1 MSFFLDAN
9 AIEAIQ
15 NGQFSFAYAPHPVL
29 AVLLF
34 MVLPVLVWLLYL
46 NTTRP
51 LTPRWKTLLITI
63 RSLIAIVL
71 LFMLLRPVITTWQ
84 VNPQETYV
92 AVLVDDSESMQIP
105 DLAGEQ
111 RRRDAVAAELY
122 ADNGILSPLAERY
135 QVRTFAFNNQL
146 RRISGADELT
156 AQGNAS
162 RLDQALRQV
171 REQLGGLPL
180 SAVVLISDGA
190 DNADADPLTS
200 AREFGAD
207 QVPIFTVGV
216 GQAQIPRDI
225 GITDVSAASAIRDN
239 TVFDVQVNLTQ
250 QGFAGRSVRLRVM
263 DGDTEVA
270 SRIVLL
276 GPDGSSRLYEL
287 EVSPERRE
295 PILYELQVDELD
307 EEIILQNNRYQF
319 LVDNSERP
327 PLNILYV
334 DGHPRNEFK
343 FIRRAA
349 EGDQSLRLASY
360 LQTGPGR
367 FYRQGI
373 NTLTELSDGFPTT
386 AEDLF
391 QYQAVIMGD
400 ISRDFFSND
409 QLVLLQDFV
418 AERGGGLLIAGM
430 LDDAFTE
437 TVLGDILPVTP
448 LRSEVLPSFLQGGIR
463 RGSHATGELFKPRL
477 TSAGEFS
484 PLLRLDSDDA
494 VNRRLW
500 SEMPALQGIY
510 VTGRPKPGA
519 TVLIEHPVLQ
529 YQNQA
534 LPLLATQ
541 RYGSGRSMALTTAST
556 WRWQMLM
563 PSEDDSHQRI
573 WRQSLRWLAQGALER
588 VTINFDRPFY
598 NQGDSVSVSATVLDA
613 EYEPDNNASLYLQR
627 TDPLG
632 DVSDVA
638 MEWDIDE
645 DGVYRSQITADAEGI
660 YQVLVDVAS
669 AAGTGMETE
678 KKAAFVV
685 TPSLREFNNA
695 GLDSGMLG
703 RIAEASGGR
712 YYGLPQIRQ
721 LVDEIEHVPGAY
733 SQEVQEDLWD
743 KPFLLVL
750 LIALMS
756 LDWMARRY
764 RGLS

>member
-1 MSFFLDAN
+1 MSFFLDAST
-9 AIEAIQ
+9 ITAIQ
-15 NGQFSFAYAPHPVL
+15 NGQFSFAYGPHPVL

-34 MVLPVLVWLLYL
+34 LALPAVVWLLYRK
-46 NTTRP
+46 TTRP
-51 LTPRWKTLLITI
+51 LTPRWKALLITL
-63 RSLIAIVL
+63 RSLIAMVI

-84 VNPQETYV
+84 VNPQETYL
-92 AVLVDDSESMQIP
+92 AVLVDDSQSMQIP

-111 RRRDAVAAELY
+111 RRLDVIAEELY
-122 ADNGILSPLAERY
+122 GDDGILAPLSERY

-146 RRISGADELT
+146 RRISGVDELT
-156 AQGNAS
+156 AAGNAS

-190 DNADADPLTS
+190 DNDGADPLTS
-200 AREFGAD
+200 AREFGAG

-216 GQAQIPRDI
+216 GQTQIPRDI
-225 GITDVSAASAIRDN
+225 GITEVSAASTILDN
-239 TVFDVQVNLTQ
+239 TVFDVQVNLAQ

-263 DGDTEVA
+263 DGETEVA
-270 SRIVLL
+270 SRTVLL
-276 GPDGSSRLYEL
+276 GPDGSSRRYEL

-295 PILYELQVDELD
+295 PILYELLVDEFD
-307 EEIILQNNRYQF
+307 DEIILQNNRYQF

-349 EGDQSLRLASY
+349 EGDESLRLASY

-373 NTLTELSDGFPTT
+373 NTPTELSEGFPGT
-386 AEDLF
+386 AEELY

-400 ISRDFFSND
+400 IGRDFFSD
-409 QLVLLQDFV
+409 EQLSLLQDFV

-430 LDDAFTE
+430 LDDTFTD

-448 LRSEVLPSFLQGGIR
+448 VRSDVLPSFLQGGIR
-463 RGSHATGELFKPRL
+463 RGNHATGELFAPRL

-500 SEMPALQGIY
+500 GEMPALQGVY

-519 TVLIEHPVLQ
+519 SVLLEHPVLQ

-534 LPLLATQ
+534 VPVLATQ

-563 PSEDDSHQRI
+563 PSDDESHQRI
-573 WRQSLRWLAQGALER
+573 WRQSLRWLAQDAPER
-588 VTINFDRPFY
+588 ITINFDRPFY
-598 NQGDSVSVSATVLDA
+598 NQGDPVNVSATVLNA

-627 TDPLG
+627 TGPSG
-632 DVSDVA
+632 DISDVA
-638 MEWDIDE
+638 MSWDINE
-645 DGVYRSQITADAEGI
+645 DGVYRSQFTADSEGI
-660 YQVLVDVAS
+660 YRVLVDVAS
-669 AAGTGMETE
+669 AAGTGIETE
-678 KKAAFVV
+678 KQAATVV
-685 TPSLREFNNA
+685 TPSLREYNNA

-703 RIAEASGGR
+703 RIAETSGGR
-712 YYGLPQIRQ
+712 YYNLPQIRQ
-721 LVDEIEHVPGAY
+721 MVDDIEHSPGAY
-733 SQEVQEDLWD
+733 SREVQEDLWD
-743 KPFLLVL
+743 KPLLLAL

>member
-15 NGQFSFAYAPHPVL
+15 NGQFYFAYAPHPVL

-373 NTLTELSDGFPTT
+373 NTPTELSDGFPTT

-500 SEMPALQGIY
+500 SEIPALQGIY

-660 YQVLVDVAS
+660 YRVLVDVAS

>member
-1 MSFFLDAN
+1 MSFFLDASTM
-9 AIEAIQ
+9 EAIR
-15 NGQFSFAYAPHPVL
+15 NGQFSFAYGPHPLL
-29 AVLLF
+29 AALLF
-34 MVLPVLVWLLYL
+34 MALPVVVWLLYRK
-46 NTTRP
+46 TTRP
-51 LTPRWKTLLITI
+51 LTPRWKALLVTL
-63 RSLIAIVL
+63 RSLIAMVL

-84 VNPQETYV
+84 VNPQETYL
-92 AVLVDDSESMQIP
+92 AVLVDDSQSMQIP
-105 DLAGEQ
+105 DLAGQQ
-111 RRRDAVAAELY
+111 RRRDVIADELY
-122 ADNGILSPLAERY
+122 ADNGILAPLSQRY
-135 QVRTFAFNNQL
+135 QVRTFAFNSQA

-156 AQGNAS
+156 AAGNAS

-190 DNADADPLTS
+190 DNAGADPLTS
-200 AREFGAD
+200 AREFGAE

-216 GQAQIPRDI
+216 GQAQIPQDI
-225 GITDVSAASAIRDN
+225 AITEVSAASTILDN
-239 TVFDVQVNLTQ
+239 TLFDVQVNLAQ
-250 QGFAGRSVRLRVM
+250 RGFAGRSVRLRVM
-263 DGDTEVA
+263 DGETEVA
-270 SRIVLL
+270 SQTVLL
-276 GPDGSSRLYEL
+276 GPDGSSRRYEL
-287 EVSPERRE
+287 EISPERRE
-295 PILYELQVDELD
+295 PILYELQVDEFD

-349 EGDQSLRLASY
+349 EGDESLRLASY

-373 NTLTELSDGFPTT
+373 NTSTELSDGFPET
-386 AEDLF
+386 AEDLY
-391 QYQAVIMGD
+391 QYQAIVMGD
-400 ISRDFFSND
+400 IDRDFFSD
-409 QLVLLQDFV
+409 EQLTLLQDFV
-418 AERGGGLLIAGM
+418 AERGGGLLVAGM
-430 LDDAFTE
+430 LDDTFAD

-448 LRSEVLPSFLQGGIR
+448 VRSEVLPTFLQGGIR
-463 RGSHATGELFKPRL
+463 RGNHATGELFVPRL
-477 TSAGEFS
+477 TSAGEFAA
-484 PLLRLDSDDA
+484 LLRLDSDDA

-500 SEMPALQGIY
+500 GEMPALQGVY

-519 TVLIEHPVLQ
+519 SVLLEHPILQ

-534 LPLLATQ
+534 VPVLATQ

-563 PSEDDSHQRI
+563 PSDDDSHQRI
-573 WRQSLRWLAQGALER
+573 WRQSLRWLAQDAPER
-588 VTINFDRPFY
+588 VTIDFDRAFY
-598 NQGDSVSVSATVLDA
+598 NQGDRVNVSATVLDA
-613 EYEPDNNASLYLQR
+613 GYEPDNNASLYLQR

-638 MEWDIDE
+638 MSWDISE
-645 DGVYRSQITADAEGI
+645 DGVYRSQFTADSEGI
-660 YQVLVDVAS
+660 YRVLVDVAS
-669 AAGTGMETE
+669 AAGTGIETE
-678 KKAAFVV
+678 KQAAFVV
-685 TPSLREFNNA
+685 TPSLREYNNA

-712 YYGLPQIRQ
+712 YYSLPQIQQ
-721 LVDEIEHVPGAY
+721 LVDDIEHSPGAY
-733 SQEVQEDLWD
+733 SMEVQEDLWD
-743 KPFLLVL
+743 KPWLLAL
-750 LIALMS
+750 LIVLMS

>member
-1 MSFFLDAN
+1 MSFFLDASTI
-9 AIEAIQ
+9 AAIQ
-15 NGQFSFAYAPHPVL
+15 NGQFSFAYGPHPVL
-29 AVLLF
+29 AILLF
-34 MVLPVLVWLLYL
+34 LAMPALVWLLYRR
-46 NTTRP
+46 TTRP
-51 LTPRWKTLLITI
+51 LTPRWKALLITL
-63 RSLIAIVL
+63 RSLIAMVL

-84 VNPQETYV
+84 VNPQETYL
-92 AVLVDDSESMQIP
+92 AVLVDDSQSMQIP
-105 DLAGEQ
+105 DLAGQQ
-111 RRRDAVAAELY
+111 RRRDVIAEALY
-122 ADNGILSPLAERY
+122 ADNGILAPLSERY

-156 AQGNAS
+156 AAGNAS

-190 DNADADPLTS
+190 DNASADPLTS
-200 AREFGAD
+200 ARDFGAG

-216 GQAQIPRDI
+216 GQAQIPQDI
-225 GITDVSAASAIRDN
+225 AITEVSAASTILDN
-239 TVFDVQVNLTQ
+239 TVFDVQVNLAQ
-250 QGFAGRSVRLRVM
+250 QGFSGRSVRLRVM
-263 DGDTEVA
+263 DGETEVA
-270 SRIVLL
+270 SRTVLL
-276 GPDGSSRLYEL
+276 GPDGSNRRYEL

-307 EEIILQNNRYQF
+307 DEIILQNNRYQF

-349 EGDQSLRLASY
+349 EGDESLRLASY

-373 NTLTELSDGFPTT
+373 NTPTELSDGFPDTS
-386 AEDLF
+386 EDLY

-400 ISRDFFSND
+400 IGRDFFSD
-409 QLVLLQDFV
+409 QQLSLLQDFV

-430 LDDAFTE
+430 LDDTFAD

-448 LRSEVLPSFLQGGIR
+448 VRSEVLPSFLQGGIR
-463 RGSHATGELFKPRL
+463 RGSHATGELFAPRL

-500 SEMPALQGIY
+500 SDMPALQGVY

-519 TVLIEHPVLQ
+519 SVLLEHPVLQ

-534 LPLLATQ
+534 VPVLATQ

-563 PSEDDSHQRI
+563 PSDDESHQRI
-573 WRQSLRWLAQGALER
+573 WRQSLRWLAQDALER
-588 VTINFDRPFY
+588 ISINFDRPFY
-598 NQGDSVSVSATVLDA
+598 NEGDQVNVSATVLNA

-627 TDPLG
+627 TSPQG
-632 DVSDVA
+632 DASDVA
-638 MEWDIDE
+638 MSWDINE
-645 DGVYRSQITADAEGI
+645 DGVYRSQFTADAEGI
-660 YQVLVDVAS
+660 YRVLVDVAS
-669 AAGTGMETE
+669 AAGTGIETE
-678 KKAAFVV
+678 KQAAFVV
-685 TPSLREFNNA
+685 TPSLREYNNA
-695 GLDSGMLG
+695 GLDRGMLG
-703 RIAEASGGR
+703 RIAETSGGR
-712 YYGLPQIRQ
+712 YYDLPQIRQ
-721 LVDEIEHVPGAY
+721 MVDDIEHSPGAY
-733 SQEVQEDLWD
+733 SREVQEDLWD
-743 KPFLLVL
+743 KPLLLAL
-750 LIALMS
+750 LIVLMS

>member
-9 AIEAIQ
+9 AIDAIQ
-15 NGQFSFAYAPHPVL
+15 NGQFSFAYAPHPLV
-29 AVLLF
+29 AGLLF
-34 MVLPVLVWLLYL
+34 LALPVLVWLLYR

-51 LTPRWKTLLITI
+51 LTPRWKALLVTL
-63 RSLIAIVL
+63 RSLIAMVL

-84 VNPQETYV
+84 VNPQETYL
-92 AVLVDDSESMQIP
+92 AVLVDDSESMQIS
-105 DLAGEQ
+105 DLAGDQ
-111 RRRDAVAAELY
+111 RRLDAIADELY
-122 ADNGILSPLAERY
+122 GNNGILAPLAERY
-135 QVRTFAFNNQL
+135 QLRTFAFNKQL
-146 RRISGADELT
+146 RRITGAEDLM
-156 AQGNAS
+156 AQGNAT
-162 RLDQALRQV
+162 RLDQALQQLG
-171 REQLGGLPL
+171 EQLGGFPL

-190 DNADADPLTS
+190 DNAEADPLAS
-200 AREFGAD
+200 ARTFGAD
-207 QVPIFTVGV
+207 QIPIFTVGV
-216 GQAQIPRDI
+216 GQEQIPRDI
-225 GITDVSAASAIRDN
+225 GITDVSAASTILDN
-239 TVFDVQVNLTQ
+239 TVFDVQVNLAQ

-263 DGDTEVA
+263 DGETEVA
-270 SRIVLL
+270 SRTVLL
-276 GPDGSSRLYEL
+276 GPDGSSRRFEL

-349 EGDQSLRLASY
+349 EGDESLRLASY

-367 FYRQGI
+367 FYRQGV
-373 NTLTELSDGFPTT
+373 NSPTELSDGFPDT
-386 AEDLF
+386 AEDLY

-400 ISRDFFSND
+400 ISRDFFNGG
-409 QLVLLQDFV
+409 QLTLLQDFV

-448 LRSEVLPSFLQGGIR
+448 VRSEVLPTFLQGGIR
-463 RGSHATGELFKPRL
+463 RGSHATGELYSPRL

-484 PLLRLDSDDA
+484 PMLRLDSDDA
-494 VNRRLW
+494 VNRRMW
-500 SEMPALQGIY
+500 GEMPALQGVYI
-510 VTGRPKPGA
+510 TGRPKPGA
-519 TVLIEHPVLQ
+519 SVLMEHPVLQ

-534 LPLLATQ
+534 VPVLATQ

-563 PSEDDSHQRI
+563 PSDDDSHQRI

-598 NQGDSVSVSATVLDA
+598 NQGDEVNVSATVLDA

-632 DVSDVA
+632 EVNDVA
-638 MEWDIDE
+638 MDWDIDE
-645 DGVYRSQITADAEGI
+645 DGVYRSRFTADAEGI
-660 YQVLVDVAS
+660 YRVLVDVAS
-669 AAGTGMETE
+669 AAGTGMETG
-678 KKAAFVV
+678 KQAAFVV

-712 YYGLPQIRQ
+712 YYALPQIRQ
-721 LVDEIEHVPGAY
+721 LVDDIEHVPGAY

-743 KPFLLVL
+743 KPFLLML

>member
-373 NTLTELSDGFPTT
+373 NTPTELSDGFPTT

-500 SEMPALQGIY
+500 SEIPALQGIY

>member
-1 MSFFLDAN
+1 MSFFLDASTI
-9 AIEAIQ
+9 AAIQ
-15 NGQFSFAYAPHPVL
+15 NGQFSFAYGPHPVL
-29 AVLLF
+29 AFLLF
-34 MVLPVLVWLLYL
+34 ITLPVLVWLLYRK
-46 NTTRP
+46 TSRP
-51 LTPRWKTLLITI
+51 LTPRWKTLLITL
-63 RSLIAIVL
+63 RSLTAMVL
-71 LFMLLRPVITTWQ
+71 LFILLRPVITTWQ
-84 VNPQETYV
+84 VNPQETYL
-92 AVLVDDSESMQIP
+92 AVLVDDSQSMQIP
-105 DLAGEQ
+105 DLAGQQ
-111 RRRDAVAAELY
+111 RRRDAIVEELY
-122 ADNGILSPLAERY
+122 ADDGILAPLSEQY
-135 QVRTFAFNNQL
+135 QVRTFAFNSQL
-146 RRISGADELT
+146 RRVSAADELT
-156 AQGNAS
+156 AAGNAS
-162 RLDQALRQV
+162 RLDQALQQL

-190 DNADADPLTS
+190 DNAGADPLTS
-200 AREFGAD
+200 AREFGAE

-225 GITDVSAASAIRDN
+225 GITEVSAASTILDN

-263 DGDTEVA
+263 DGETEVA
-270 SRIVLL
+270 SRTVLL
-276 GPDGSSRLYEL
+276 GPDGSSRRYEL

-307 EEIILQNNRYQF
+307 DEIILQNNRYQF

-349 EGDQSLRLASY
+349 EGDESLRLASY

-373 NTLTELSDGFPTT
+373 NTATELSDGFPGT
-386 AEDLF
+386 AEDLYH
-391 QYQAVIMGD
+391 YQAVIMGD
-400 ISRDFFSND
+400 IGRDFFSNG
-409 QLVLLQDFV
+409 QLILLQNFV

-430 LDDAFTE
+430 LDDTFAD

-448 LRSEVLPSFLQGGIR
+448 VRSEVLPAFLQGGIR
-463 RGSHATGELFKPRL
+463 RGNHATGELFAPRL

-484 PLLRLDSDDA
+484 PLLRLDSDDT

-500 SEMPALQGIY
+500 SGMPALQGVY

-519 TVLIEHPVLQ
+519 SVLLEHPVLQ
-529 YQNQA
+529 FQNQA
-534 LPLLATQ
+534 VPVLATQ

-563 PSEDDSHQRI
+563 PSDDESHQRI
-573 WRQSLRWLAQGALER
+573 WRQSLRWLAQDALER
-588 VTINFDRPFY
+588 ITINFDRPFY
-598 NQGDSVSVSATVLDA
+598 NQGDPVNVSATVLNA

-627 TDPLG
+627 TSPLG
-632 DVSDVA
+632 DISDVA
-638 MEWDIDE
+638 MNWDINE
-645 DGVYRSQITADAEGI
+645 DGVYRSQFTADSEGI
-660 YQVLVDVAS
+660 YRVLVDVAS
-669 AAGTGMETE
+669 AAGTGIETE
-678 KKAAFVV
+678 KQAAFVV
-685 TPSLREFNNA
+685 TPSLREYNNA

-703 RIAEASGGR
+703 RIAETSGGR
-712 YYGLPQIRQ
+712 YYNLPQIRQ
-721 LVDEIEHVPGAY
+721 MIADIEHSPGAY
-733 SQEVQEDLWD
+733 SREVQEDLWD
-743 KPFLLVL
+743 KPLLLAL